1 MPAIVKLEGQDI
13 PLADEI
19 AATDD
24 RVRAALAPFY
34 PDVTNAEIQRKQEGE
49 QTIITIVKRAGP
61 KGASGSQVRKA
72 LAAAPRYLNPAVALC
87 LELEKIETETG
98 ELSAETLLLLRPR
111 IEQALEQSQRE
122 VGDLASVCKALVAA
136 RAVPAASVP
145 IGF

>member
-1 MPAIVKLEGQDI
+1 MPTIVKLEGQDI
-13 PLADEI
+13 PLTDEV

-34 PDVTNAEIQRKQEGE
+34 PDVANAEIQRKQEGE

-61 KGASGSQVRKA
+61 KGTAGQVQSA
-72 LAAAPRYLNPAVALC
+72 LLDAPRSLNPAVALC
-87 LELEKIETETG
+87 LELEKMETEAG
-98 ELSAETLLLLRPR
+98 EMSAETLLLLRPR

-122 VGDLASVCKALVAA
+122 VDDLASVRKALVAA

>member
-1 MPAIVKLEGQDI
+1 MPTIVKLEGQDI
-13 PLADEI
+13 PLTDEI

-34 PDVTNAEIQRKQEGE
+34 PDVANAEIQRKQEGE

-61 KGASGSQVRKA
+61 KGASDEVRRV
-72 LAAAPRYLNPAVALC
+72 LVAAPRYLNPAVALC
-87 LELEKIETETG
+87 LELQKVETEAG
-98 ELSAETLLLLRPR
+98 ELDAETLLLLRPR

-122 VGDLASVCKALVAA
+122 VGDLIGVHKALIAA

-145 IGF
+145 VGF

>member
-1 MPAIVKLEGQDI
+1 MPTIVKLEGQDI
-13 PLADEI
+13 PLTDEI

-34 PDVTNAEIQRKQEGE
+34 PDVANAEIQRKQEGE

-61 KGASGSQVRKA
+61 KGASDEVRSA
-72 LAAAPRYLNPAVALC
+72 LVTAPRSLNPAVALC
-87 LELEKIETETG
+87 LELEKIETGAG